1 MQQRAAVG
9 VPEGSPLVVVDGV
22 SLAVAREGHGT
33 PLVCLHATG
42 HGGRDFERLAAA
54 LNDRF
59 EVVRIDWPGQGR
71 SGHDV
76 RPATAQR
83 YAELLQGVLQQLGI
97 ERPILLG
104 NSIGGAAAIV
114 YAIRHPVR
122 ALVLC
127 NPGGLMPVNAVTRVA
142 CALFAR
148 FFAAGARGAGWFAAA
163 FGAYYRYLVLPSRAA
178 AAARMRIIAAGAETA
193 PVLQSAWTGFG
204 RPASDLRLAAASLA
218 VPVWFA
224 WARQD
229 RIIPL
234 WRNRPAIRA
243 IRDMTLTTYDGGH
256 AAFLEQPE
264 DFLRDLLRFCEQR
277 GF

>member
-1 MQQRAAVG
+1 MAAD
-9 VPEGSPLVVVDGV
+9 SV
-22 SLAVAREGHGT
+22 S
-33 PLVCLHATG
+33 
-42 HGGRDFERLAAA
+42 
-54 LNDRF
+54 
-59 EVVRIDWPGQGR
+59 
-71 SGHDV
+71 
-76 RPATAQR
+76 
-83 YAELLQGVLQQLGI
+83 
-97 ERPILLG
+97 
-104 NSIGGAAAIV
+104 
-114 YAIRHPVR
+114 
-122 ALVLC
+122 
-127 NPGGLMPVNAVTRVA
+127 
-142 CALFAR
+142 
-148 FFAAGARGAGWFAAA
+148 
-163 FGAYYRYLVLPSRAA
+163 
-178 AAARMRIIAAGAETA
+178 TA

-277 GF
+277 GL